1 MSQLSEE
8 AAAGV
13 LAAPAPMLT
22 MAIWTKVY
30 WPFLECLA
38 LSVPFTGD
46 ASGKVAQALKLIL
59 ETLPCQLCAWHATAY
74 IERTPFDASSRAKA
88 YAWVIDFRNSIN
100 VRNGKKEFS
109 VAEALSLRMQ
119 GWEKDAQKDAQKGS
133 KPEDTSLNAWF
144 VSGLVIAVIGVV
156 AIGVAAFVLA
166 RYQSRSRSR
175 SREREVSEASEFSE

>member
-46 ASGKVAQALKLIL
+46 ASGKVAQALKLVL

-74 IERTPFDASSRAKA
+74 IERKPFDASSRAKA

-100 VRNGKKEFS
+100 ARNGKKEFS
-109 VAEALSLRMQ
+109 VAAALGLRMQ
-119 GWEKDAQKDAQKGS
+119 RWAEDAQKDAQK
-133 KPEDTSLNAWF
+133 DTQKDTGLNAWF

-166 RYQSRSRSR
+166 RYRFRSRS
-175 SREREVSEASEFSE
+175 REVSEASEASEVSE